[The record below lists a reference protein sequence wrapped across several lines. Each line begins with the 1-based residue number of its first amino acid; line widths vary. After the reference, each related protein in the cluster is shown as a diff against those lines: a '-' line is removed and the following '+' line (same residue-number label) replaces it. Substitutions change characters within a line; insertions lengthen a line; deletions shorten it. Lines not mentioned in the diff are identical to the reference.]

1 MMVVAVWMM
10 IFTLEDTGSGAGIH
24 WGMWAGMPV
33 PV

>member
-10 IFTLEDTGSGAGIH
+10 IFTLENTGSGVGIH